1 MHLLIRW
8 LGLGNGTDIQYLW
21 WSGIG
26 SDLTEFALLGAL
38 VKVYVHLNC
47 TVKGCRRIGK
57 HPVDGTPYR
66 TCHRHATVAHHST
79 LTGDHAR
86 KHPDQHE
93 LLNSTDNASVHDK
106 LDRIL
111 AHTDDIHTSVVP
123 FGHPPQT
130 EGGAT

>member
-1 MHLLIRW
+1 MDGFADFLAHWFGIDNLSGPIY
-8 LGLGNGTDIQYLW
+8 GF

-66 TCHRHATVAHHST
+66 TCHRHATVAHHDA

-93 LLNSTDNASVHDK
+93 LLNST
-106 LDRIL
+106 
-111 AHTDDIHTSVVP
+111 
-123 FGHPPQT
+123 
-130 EGGAT
+130 GGAT